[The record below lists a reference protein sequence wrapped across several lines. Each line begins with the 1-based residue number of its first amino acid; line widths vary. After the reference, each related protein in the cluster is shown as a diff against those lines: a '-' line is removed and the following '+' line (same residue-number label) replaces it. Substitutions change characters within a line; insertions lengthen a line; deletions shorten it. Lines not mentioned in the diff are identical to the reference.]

1 MSECYSRF
9 GLLMGFPGVHVDP
22 VAGARLESAGTHP
35 PRLESNTIGSLAGL
49 AERAAIVGC
58 VVDVGIFWACAPVA
72 ADRQR
77 DERHPGSDSVERET
91 LQKQAWMDGSERVV
105 TCSSRRRWM
114 TVRDGILPTARLF
127 QFRR

>member
-58 VVDVGIFWACAPVA
+58 VVDVGIFGACAPVA
-72 ADRQR
+72 ADRE
-77 DERHPGSDSVERET
+77 ERGTLGQIAWSVKRC
-91 LQKQAWMDGSERVV
+91 R
-105 TCSSRRRWM
+105 SRRGWM
-114 TVRDGILPTARLF
+114 GQSDRDV
-127 QFRR
+127 QQ